1 MALTP
6 EARRTF
12 TRLFGTEP
20 TPHPTDPEL
29 LEILQNEIF
38 GEVFATPGLTD
49 AEREMLTVA
58 VLAAMQTL
66 PQLRAHLGAALN
78 TGLTPLQLRETIY
91 QCAPYIGWPKTLNAV
106 GTLGEAL
113 TAAGVKT
120 PLEPAGAVAY
130 EDREA
135 AGAAIQTPLYGEE
148 VKEVF
153 AALPDPTASSSRIC

>member
-49 AEREMLTVA
+49 AERDDLRRY
-58 VLAAMQTL
+58 LGPL
-66 PQLRAHLGAALN
+66 PGTRRLGRHRFL
-78 TGLTPLQLRETIY
+78 
-91 QCAPYIGWPKTLNAV
+91 IG
-106 GTLGEAL
+106 
-113 TAAGVKT
+113 
-120 PLEPAGAVAY
+120 
-130 EDREA
+130 DRE
-135 AGAAIQTPLYGEE
+135 
-148 VKEVF
+148 VDF
-153 AALPDPTASSSRIC
+153 APALHGTASRYAL

>member
-49 AEREMLTVA
+49 AEREMPRT
-58 VLAAMQTL
+58 TSR
-66 PQLRAHLGAALN
+66 PPGPRS
-78 TGLTPLQLRETIY
+78 PS
-91 QCAPYIGWPKTLNAV
+91 WP
-106 GTLGEAL
+106 
-113 TAAGVKT
+113 
-120 PLEPAGAVAY
+120 PC
-130 EDREA
+130 RRCR
-135 AGAAIQTPLYGEE
+135 
-148 VKEVF
+148 
-153 AALPDPTASSSRIC
+153 SSERTWARP